1 MTVETGSQERKTW
14 MLFLGVALGIAGVLI
29 VAGAAVAWYF
39 SLGLLLLGVGI
50 FFLAMGIRSGLKF
63 RNPTLA
69 TVLLIVLLIMEG
81 LLILWF
87 VNVFI
92 AAS

>member
-1 MTVETGSQERKTW
+1 MNVETGSQERKTGPI
-14 MLFLGVALGIAGVLI
+14 FLGVALGIAGVLI

-39 SLGLLLLGVGI
+39 SLGLLLLGVGS
-50 FFLAMGIRSGLKF
+50 FFLMMGIRSGLKY
-63 RNPTLA
+63 RNPALA
-69 TVLLIVLLIMEG
+69 NALTAAFLILEG

-87 VNVFI
+87 VKVFI

>member
-1 MTVETGSQERKTW
+1 MTERTGSQERKTW
-14 MLFLGVALGIAGVLI
+14 MIFLGVALGIAGVLI

-50 FFLAMGIRSGLKF
+50 FFLVMGIRSGLKY

-69 TVLLIVLLIMEG
+69 TVLMIVLLIMEG

-87 VNVFI
+87 VNVLR